1 MIITCYHCVLQLVN
15 RSDSDML
22 PVWCMFNMSSFE
34 TRILYTQVDPLSILL
49 WGCACCSLT
58 VLWLTKRDALKIFCL
73 SKNKGTK
80 DREHKTYFTHFLW
93 AITQIKLGKLFFFS
107 LWNAG
112 RNCVK
117 TEQRDCE
124 KWLIVAI
131 SLHVWFA
138 RLCARVL
145 NSQISVAYSVSVC
158 AQMQGHFRMSSF
170 VEYNVCLCMSSTYRF
185 RTGALLVC

>member
-1 MIITCYHCVLQLVN
+1 MVYVQHVFLWDSHSLYTSRSTQHPPLGMCVLFSHRTLA
-15 RSDSDML
+15 DKEGCLEDFL
-22 PVWCMFNMSSFE
+22 PVQKQRDERQRAQNLFYPFSLGN
-34 TRILYTQVDPLSILL
+34 YTDKA
-49 WGCACCSLT
+49 W
-58 VLWLTKRDALKIFCL
+58 KIV
-73 SKNKGTK
+73 
-80 DREHKTYFTHFLW
+80 
-93 AITQIKLGKLFFFS
+93 FFS